1 VDKSSCIPKEPF
13 IKLGGGEAP
22 ILNYNLP
29 QKTAFSVYGRISA
42 GIPAGWFQDYTTS
55 IPVDNWWDR
64 YAALDEVK
72 IRQEVL
78 GGLSGAFSTTGII
91 RNVSLFSKPKL
102 TREAKV
108 VRKPAGKPA
117 AMPPAIATRDRDV
130 DAITNGIRDGMMP
143 VATQTFGGSTTVT
156 WIPKPINPIPKIYI
170 VEEYSIASYLGDYGA
185 GKTVGTCSLLPGE
198 TTTISLRTYQ
208 ENSETA
214 TQSQNVLDSFTEES
228 ADEFETTLQEETGSS
243 TEDTSSNSSGSTGE
257 VALMIDLFGI
267 VEVGGK
273 TEPELS
279 QSTSATRESYVTA
292 TSSAMEKHVTKTS
305 SFREVEV
312 NTTSTTTTT
321 SGTDQT
327 ITRQLEN
334 INKSRVLNFA
344 FRQLQQ
350 EYITITYLKSVRFLY
365 TNGYGES
372 VELVEIPQLRA
383 MLEDKIEEEHVRE
396 AMAMLLKNYCVVY
409 NHRGEALP
417 FLEKVT
423 QKFGD
428 CEFAGED
435 ETISFWRKRRGL
447 TDTVAGI
454 TVPGV
459 ILRVDRHILRTPAIV
474 VDGLLAGG
482 ECLDCYNQQMQ
493 DAAVQA
499 SILENRKV
507 ETALNTLAEIADP
520 VARAEAYQK
529 MFYPPVAEEAAQT
542 S

>member
-1 VDKSSCIPKEPF
+1 MDKTSCAPKEPF
-13 IKLGGGEAP
+13 LKLGGGSAP

-29 QKTAFSVYGRISA
+29 QKTAFSVYGRIPS
-42 GIPAGWFQDYTTS
+42 GVPSSWFQGYTALP
-55 IPVDNWWDR
+55 PVDNWWDKWST
-64 YAALDEVK
+64 LDPDTVK
-72 IRQEVL
+72 DAVAV
-78 GGLSGAFSTTGII
+78 GLSGSIAHESVIK
-91 RNVSLFSKPKL
+91 NVRVLKGPAKL
-102 TREAKV
+102 AK
-108 VRKPAGKPA
+108 
-117 AMPPAIATRDRDV
+117 IATAPRAKIASPTDADV
-130 DAITNGIRDGMMP
+130 TAVAEGIRDGLMP
-143 VATQTFGGSTTVT
+143 VATPTFGGGSTIT
-156 WIPKPINPIPKIYI
+156 WVPKPINPVPAIYI

-228 ADEFETTLQEETGSS
+228 ADEFETTLNEETGSS
-243 TEDTSSNSSGSTGE
+243 TEDTDTYSSGSTGE

-267 VEVGGK
+267 VKVGGE
-273 TEPELS
+273 TSPEVS
-279 QSTSATRESYVTA
+279 QSTAATRETYVTA

-350 EYITITYLKSVRFLY
+350 EYVTITYLKGVRFLY
-365 TNGYGES
+365 TNGYSEA
-372 VELVEIPQLRA
+372 VEITEIPRLREL
-383 MLEDKIEEEHVRE
+383 LESKIEAEHVRE
-396 AMAMLLKNYCVVY
+396 ALALLLKNYCVVY

-423 QKFGD
+423 QSLGD
-428 CEFAGED
+428 CAFAGEG
-435 ETISFWRKRRGL
+435 ETVSFWRKRLGL
-447 TDTVAGI
+447 TDTEGSI

-459 ILRVDRHILRTPAIV
+459 ILRADRHILRTPAVI

-482 ECLDCYNQQMQ
+482 ECLDCYNQEMQ
-493 DAAVQA
+493 DATVQA
-499 SILENRKV
+499 SVLDNRKMAP
-507 ETALNTLAEIADP
+507 ALETLAEIADP
-520 VARAEAYQK
+520 VTRAEAYQK
-529 MFYPPVAEEAAQT
+529 MFYPPVADETDESA
-542 S
+542 